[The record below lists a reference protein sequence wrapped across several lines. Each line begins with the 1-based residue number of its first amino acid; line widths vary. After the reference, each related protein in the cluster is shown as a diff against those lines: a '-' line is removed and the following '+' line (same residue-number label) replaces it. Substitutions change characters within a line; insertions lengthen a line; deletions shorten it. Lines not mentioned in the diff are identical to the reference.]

1 MARTRSTSILDLEVG
16 DVVIPHTA
24 EYQEWPV
31 KEITDTGRRNNP
43 IKITWGNGETTHHS
57 AKARFSVKAS

>member
-1 MARTRSTSILDLEVG
+1 MARTRSTSILDLEEG

-31 KEITDTGRRNNP
+31 AKIEETSLRRSP
-43 IKITWGNGETTHHS
+43 VKITWGNGDTTHHS
-57 AKARFSVKAS
+57 YDAWFSVKTG